1 MSTPAVAAQV
11 LVAVFTVVLPLG
23 GMLLLRK
30 RGSWR
35 VFFIGAAV
43 FVLSA
48 LVLERIFHSVI
59 LATPM
64 AVPLQSNIWLY
75 ALYGGLA
82 AGLFEETGRLA
93 AFHFITKRPHSPDA
107 AISYGLGHGG
117 IEAVLLV
124 GLTMVNNL
132 IVSAM
137 AAGGALSNP
146 DLAAAAEALAGTP
159 AHMFLW
165 AGFERIG
172 AMTLHVA
179 NSILVYAAVER
190 RRRDL
195 YVLAIV
201 THTLVN
207 FAAVIMNRY
216 LPIAATELFVLLFA
230 LLVLL
235 LALKVRRAATPCA
248 DG

>member
-1 MSTPAVAAQV
+1 MRTSAVAAQI
-11 LVAVFTVVLPLG
+11 LVALFTVALPLG
-23 GMLLLRK
+23 GMLLLR
-30 RGSWR
+30 RRASWR
-35 VFFIGAAV
+35 IFFIGAAA

-64 AVPLQSNIWLY
+64 AVPLQNNIWLL

-93 AFHFITKRPHSPDA
+93 AFQFITKWPHSPDA

-132 IVSAM
+132 IVAAM
-137 AAGGALSNP
+137 ASGGAISTP

-172 AMTLHVA
+172 AMTLHIA

-190 RRRDL
+190 RRYGL
-195 YVLAIV
+195 YALAIA
-201 THTLVN
+201 THTLIN
-207 FAAVIMNRY
+207 FAAVIMDRY
-216 LPIAATELFVLLFA
+216 LPIAATELLVLLLAVLVLLFA
-230 LLVLL
+230 LTERRPA
-235 LALKVRRAATPCA
+235 ALRAE
-248 DG
+248 G